1 MGKYSRDKGKRGERG
16 WASFCREEGYS
27 SVRRTAQFCGRT
39 GDSSDCVGLP
49 GIHQEVKFVEHLN
62 IREAYRQAEHDALAA
77 KKGDLPIV
85 AHKRSNDIWMV
96 TMRAEDWFKIYRE
109 WEAGRKA

>member
-1 MGKYSRDKGKRGERG
+1 MGKYSRDKGKRGEGG

-39 GDSSDCVGLP
+39 GDASDCVGLP
-49 GIHQEVKFVEHLN
+49 GIQQEVKFVEHLN
-62 IREAYRQAEHDALAA
+62 IHEAYRQADRDALAA
-77 KKGDLPIV
+77 KKGEWPIV

-96 TMRAEDWFKIYRE
+96 TMRAEDWFKIYRA